1 MTTATLPTPV
11 KPTVSHAALVARMKA
26 IVGPDNVLTSAA
38 EMRVYKCNGFTIEKH
53 RPDVFFPTTAAN
65 ENATPLDAVQVQA
78 CTSNGF

>member
-1 MTTATLPTPV
+1 
-11 KPTVSHAALVARMKA
+11 MKV

-53 RPDVFFPTTAAN
+53 RPDVVVFPTTAAD
-65 ENATPLDAVQVQA
+65 ENATLLDEVQVQA